1 MRLVRL
7 DHLPGGRS
15 LELHPRLTVLLG
27 APAEVT
33 RALEHLLRSLVAADP
48 VPFDGQVELH
58 GIRLGLHDRAF
69 EVDGVSCVDPVL
81 DLGAPMPLRPV
92 RPARQRRADPRPIVD
107 MRPVD
112 VGGVPPP
119 PPATRAGSGTP
130 EDPAQHTRR
139 IASDDLIR
147 LRAEL
152 RSLDGERNVLER
164 RTTEARAGLDSFAR
178 ATLDVAVGQL
188 EAVEAR
194 RSAAS
199 AERSGWYDER
209 ADRRAEL
216 TGRIDTLHGR
226 LGALSST
233 STDEQRVVI
242 DRLVA
247 LRGSAAPSTARD
259 AERVADRLE
268 EIRHAQEEARTRR
281 RATEALLTDAELRLA
296 RARREL
302 DEGSEAAA
310 GGDVVRYD
318 PDVVRSLEVVRDELV
333 ALEEGRRDV
342 VDDRNRLVE
351 LRSEEALLLD
361 RLGFETYTAFVM
373 GAQTASAAAAQHR
386 RHEEA
391 AARLSEA
398 HDEVQ
403 RIRSEL
409 SDTAEDEGAVAERA
423 VLIDAAAG
431 LLGVPAPGLSRLT
444 TAELVDLLRT
454 AQLVAS
460 LEEAESELAELDRA
474 DVSLDDGGRDAD
486 LEAEA
491 QQLRL
496 RVAECEAAVARHQRA
511 TAELADLR
519 AQELEIR
526 DRERDLLVRISD
538 RERLLDVL
546 DLDAPP
552 PAGTGPADVVPLEA
566 APVEAAPVE
575 VESLR
580 RRVERDASI
589 AWPVDREWQLL
600 ARLGEVRSV
609 GSVGSVPLLVTGIDA
624 SSLDT
629 PALLHRIS
637 SMSELVQLV
646 VCGEDERLA
655 RWAGGLG
662 ADASLIR
669 W

>member
-27 APAEVT
+27 APAEVI

-92 RPARQRRADPRPIVD
+92 RPARQRRADPRPMVD

-130 EDPAQHTRR
+130 DDPAQHTRR

-164 RTTEARAGLDSFAR
+164 RMAEARAGLDSFAR

-226 LGALSST
+226 LGALSSA

-247 LRGSAAPSTARD
+247 LRGSAAPSTARE
-259 AERVADRLE
+259 AEQIADRLE
-268 EIRHAQEEARTRR
+268 AVRHAQEEARTRR

-296 RARREL
+296 RARREV
-302 DEGSEAAA
+302 DEVSGAVA
-310 GGDVVRYD
+310 GGDVARHD

-333 ALEEGRRDV
+333 ALEEGRREAA
-342 VDDRNRLVE
+342 DDRNRLIE

-373 GAQTASAAAAQHR
+373 GAQTPSAAAAQHR

-391 AARLSEA
+391 VARLSEA

-409 SDTAEDEGAVAERA
+409 SDTAEDDGAVAERA

-431 LLGVPAPGLSRLT
+431 LLGVPATGLSRLT

-491 QQLRL
+491 QLLRV
-496 RVAECEAAVARHQRA
+496 RVAECEAAVTRHQRA

-519 AQELEIR
+519 TQELEIR

-546 DLDAPP
+546 DIDAPP
-552 PAGTGPADVVPLEA
+552 PVGTGPADVVPLEA

-624 SSLDT
+624 SSFDT

-646 VCGEDERLA
+646 VCGDDERLA